1 MSDLIRVL
9 RFDLLIENPL
19 SIVDIL
25 VLWIA
30 IYQIILLVRRTRAA
44 QMAWG
49 LLAIVVMWW
58 VTRSDGLIRLEAV
71 HWVFGQLLL
80 LMPIA
85 IIVLFQ
91 QPIRQALTQFG
102 KYPLRPWRPQDATL
116 QVVEEVALACSAMAS
131 MRIGA
136 LIVFERGHGL
146 RNYIETGI
154 KVDAIV
160 TYDLLTN
167 IFTPKTPLHDGAVII
182 GEGRIRGASCFLPL
196 TTNPYL
202 SRTYGTRHRA
212 AIGVTEET
220 DAVAVVVS
228 EERGMISGA
237 VRGKFIEDLDTRGLR
252 ALLLEHLGGDASR
265 NQSLK
270 SLFARS
276 ARRGG
281 GAEATET
288 GP

>member
-1 MSDLIRVL
+1 MSELIRVL
-9 RFDLLIENPL
+9 RFDLLFENPL

-30 IYQIILLVRRTRAA
+30 IYQIMQLVRRTRAA
-44 QMAWG
+44 QMAYG

-58 VTRSDGLIRLEAV
+58 LTSSEGLIRLEAV
-71 HWVFGQLLL
+71 HWVFGQLLI

-102 KYPLRPWRPQDATL
+102 KYPLRPWRAQDAPL
-116 QVVEEVALACSAMAS
+116 QVVEEVALACSALGS

-136 LIVFERGHGL
+136 LIVFERGQGL
-146 RNYIETGI
+146 RNYAETGI
-154 KVDAIV
+154 KLDAIV
-160 TYDLLTN
+160 TYDLLSN

-182 GEGRIRGASCFLPL
+182 GGGRVRGASCFLPL

-212 AIGVTEET
+212 AIGITEET

-237 VRGKFIEDLDTRGLR
+237 VRGKFVEDLDTRGLR
-252 ALLLEHLGGDASR
+252 AFLLEHLGGDASR

-276 ARRGG
+276 PRRGDD
-281 GAEATET
+281 AEAAET